1 MTTKHDTTTAAAAG
15 TFTLGGALTV
25 NRMGFGAMRLTGP
38 GIIGEPADRAESR
51 RVLRRA
57 VELGVN
63 FIDTAD
69 SYGPAVSEEII
80 AEALHPYPKGLVI
93 ATKGGLERPGP
104 NQWTPNG
111 RPEYLRAA
119 CEQSLRR
126 LRLERI
132 DLYQLHRIDSD
143 VPEADQFGVLEDLRR
158 EGKIFLVGLSEVGVE
173 EIERAR
179 RILPI
184 ASVQNK
190 YNVTERTWEETVEY
204 CERESLAFI
213 PWYPLAAGSMDAR
226 GAIAS
231 VAARHGVTP
240 MQVALAWLLA
250 RARCM
255 VPIPGTSR
263 VAHLEENVAAA
274 RLALTAEDMAELA
287 RIRAK

>member
-1 MTTKHDTTTAAAAG
+1 MTTHHDTTTAAAAG

-38 GIIGEPADRAESR
+38 GIIGEPEDRAECR

-80 AEALHPYPKGLVI
+80 AEALHPYPEGLVI

-126 LRLERI
+126 LRVERI

-179 RILPI
+179 RVLPI

-190 YNVTERTWEETVEY
+190 YNVTERTWEETLEY

-213 PWYPLAAGSMDAR
+213 PWYPLAAGSMNAR
-226 GAIAS
+226 GAIES
-231 VAARHGVTP
+231 VAARHGATP